1 MNAKSFKLIGTS
13 LIAIALTSGNAF
25 ALFGDD
31 ACRNVVLSV
40 DNNFGQD
47 IRVRRIELFSAS
59 EGRWLNEDFRDIDV
73 PRGAQN
79 FVVEPNEDV
88 EYGENDRITQ
98 IRVHF
103 TAGGANFERLDTNV
117 TSPICTEGRRYR
129 ATVNR

>member
-1 MNAKSFKLIGTS
+1 MNMYTKTFAAA
-13 LIAIALTSGNAF
+13 LIALLLTGNNAH

-31 ACRNVVLSV
+31 ACRNVILSV

-47 IRVRRIELFSAS
+47 IRVRRFELWSES

-103 TAGGANFERLDTNV
+103 DAAGEARIRTDRNIPD
-117 TSPICTEGRRYR
+117 PICVAGKRYR
-129 ATVNR
+129 PTISP

>member
-1 MNAKSFKLIGTS
+1 VI
-13 LIAIALTSGNAF
+13 
-25 ALFGDD
+25 
-31 ACRNVVLSV
+31 LSV

-47 IRVRRIELFSAS
+47 IRVRRFELWSES

-103 TAGGANFERLDTNV
+103 DAAGEARIRTDRNIPD
-117 TSPICTEGRRYR
+117 PIYVAGKRYR
-129 ATVNR
+129 ATISP